1 MTGRQRDLSGLVAER
16 VASSAMAACGAAVVC
31 GVESETYACGDAG
44 GGVPVSTSTLFHICS
59 CSKAFTAAA
68 FARLVE
74 QGKASWDMPI
84 HEVLPEFVLSDS
96 AIMRSCTMRDL
107 ASMRLGLSRDGIA
120 EWGFRPDAPVLA
132 RLSRAA
138 GMAFDAPFRDHF
150 SYSNMGYIALAVAT
164 ARLAGMDYARCMQE
178 LVFSPLGLKHA
189 TLNPTSDAAKPHMPL
204 ANGMQAVP
212 ELTGDN
218 SQGSARVHLCAQDA
232 GTWLSFLL
240 RAARGDEGSTI
251 QQAFQ
256 PQIAVYPVVDFN
268 NGLPVALAYGFGWH
282 VSTFRGRRLFNHGGG
297 GRGWRAMALLD
308 PECDTAVMV
317 FASHEGVGVE
327 ALALTLLDQACGETP
342 EDWDGLL
349 SVRAKRETKARNAAM
364 DLREKP
370 AEGSVDG
377 SGVRGVYANTV
388 TGRVHI
394 ETDRNALHFRA
405 EDAPAF
411 NARLAPL
418 SDGVLKFEFGNPA
431 MHTMPNDPLFQAR
444 FLRRPGGR
452 VALKTTYFGTLE
464 KTP

>member
-1 MTGRQRDLSGLVAER
+1 
-16 VASSAMAACGAAVVC
+16 VASGTMAACGAAVVR
-31 GVESETYACGDAG
+31 GGEWETYACGDSG
-44 GGVPVSTSTLFHICS
+44 GSVPVSTSTLFHICS
-59 CSKAFTAAA
+59 CSKAFTATA
-68 FARLVE
+68 FARLAE
-74 QGKASWDMPI
+74 QGKASWDTSV

-107 ASMRLGLSRDGIA
+107 AGMRLGLSRAGIA
-120 EWGFRPDAPVLA
+120 EWGFRQDAPVLA

-164 ARLAGMDYARCMQE
+164 ARLAGMDYTRCMQE

-189 TLNPTSDAAKPHMPL
+189 ALNPTGDAAKPHMPL
-204 ANGMQAVP
+204 ANGMQSVP

-240 RAARGDEGSTI
+240 RAARGDEGSAI

-256 PQIAVYPVVDFN
+256 PQIAVYPVMDFN

-308 PECDTAVMV
+308 PERDTAVMA

-327 ALALTLLDQACGETP
+327 ALALTLLDLACGETP
-342 EDWDGLL
+342 EDWEGLL
-349 SVRAKRETKARNAAM
+349 SVRVKRETKARNMAM
-364 DLREKP
+364 DLRGKP
-370 AEGSVDG
+370 ADG
-377 SGVRGVYANTV
+377 TADVSAMPGVYANPV
-388 TGRVHI
+388 TGNVHI
-394 ETDRNALHFRA
+394 EVAHNELHFRT

-411 NARLAPL
+411 NAKLVPL
-418 SDGVLKFEFGNPA
+418 SNSVMEFRFENPA
-431 MHTMPNDPLFQAR
+431 MSAMPNDPLFQAR
-444 FLRRPGGR
+444 FLRRPQGR
-452 VALKTTYFGTLE
+452 VALETTYFGTLE
-464 KTP
+464 ETA